1 MAMSIS
7 PAQMMLQVAS
17 AASAAPVGRT
27 TQAADPAA
35 AQPLETSAEYAAPAP
50 AAASLEKFSTDLRV
64 DAQHQPYYEVV
75 DDKTG
80 DVLFEIPPE
89 ALREIGE
96 SLNVSLIGDASVPGV
111 DVKS

>member
-1 MAMSIS
+1 MSIF
-7 PAQMMLQVAS
+7 PAQMMQQMGS
-17 AASAAPVGRT
+17 AESAAPAERT

-35 AQPLETSAEYAAPAP
+35 TQPLDTSTEPLAAAPT
-50 AAASLEKFSTDLRV
+50 AASLEKFSTDLRV

-89 ALREIGE
+89 ALRKIGE
-96 SLNVSLIGDASVPGV
+96 SLNVPLIGDASVPSV

>member
-1 MAMSIS
+1 
-7 PAQMMLQVAS
+7 MMLQVAS
-17 AASAAPVGRT
+17 AASAAPAGRT

-96 SLNVSLIGDASVPGV
+96 SLNVSLIGDASVPSV